1 MSAAKLSA
9 IVVLGCFI
17 AACATVPYTEREG
30 GLLQRD
36 REWAAMAAE
45 GGDVERLL
53 AFWSDDAIVVP
64 PGAPVVQGKA
74 AIREYVQKALA
85 IPGFRIRWHPA
96 NATVSADGT
105 VGYTTG
111 ENAVTVPGP
120 DGKLITIAGRYAT
133 VWRRD
138 QGGVWRCVIDI
149 WNSGP

>member
-1 MSAAKLSA
+1 
-9 IVVLGCFI
+9 
-17 AACATVPYTEREG
+17 
-30 GLLQRD
+30 
-36 REWAAMAAE
+36 MAAE

-96 NATVSADGT
+96 SATVSADGT